1 MHARFKQKLYDEWE
15 VVSKKVLSLPYE
27 KRRLMLIQLVTA
39 AKKLEL
45 LDEEYDEQAATLNIG
60 QSIHSLL
67 LMAHRNGLEEGL
79 LLYAIDLSKQIDR
92 RYRRW
97 LLIRFPLLFLAGL
110 TTSEMKDIFIRKA
123 TNDLLRGLK

>member
-45 LDEEYDEQAATLNIG
+45 LDEEFDEQAATLNIG

-97 LLIRFPLLFLAGL
+97 VLIRFPLLFLAGL

>member
-15 VVSKKVLSLPYE
+15 VVSKKVLNLPYE

-39 AKKLEL
+39 AKKLAL
-45 LDEEYDEQAATLNIG
+45 LDEEFDEQAATFNIG

-97 LLIRFPLLFLAGL
+97 VLIRFPLLFLAGL